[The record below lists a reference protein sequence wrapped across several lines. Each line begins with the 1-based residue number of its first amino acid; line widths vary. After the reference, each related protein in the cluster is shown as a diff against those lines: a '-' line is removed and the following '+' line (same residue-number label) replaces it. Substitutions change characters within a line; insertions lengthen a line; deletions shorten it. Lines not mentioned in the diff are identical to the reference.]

1 LLLGCG
7 QACLAAAYRPLSNT
21 ATVSLL
27 TCAPGSETYALFGH
41 SALRVADPVCGVDRV
56 YNYGTF
62 DFQTP
67 HFYWRFLRG
76 DLRYF
81 LSVTSFGAF
90 QAAYQQENRTL
101 SEQVLALRPSEAQ
114 RIYDRLETTLHSPA
128 RYYRYQFFADNC
140 TTRLFALVSSSAA
153 APVQLDSSY
162 AGASRTY
169 RQLLAPCLAPAP
181 WVNLGMNLGL
191 GWPADQPTTF
201 RQRLFLPT
209 ELQAALAHATRQQRP
224 FVALE
229 RQLFV
234 STPQL
239 AKEGWPWFTPTFFLL
254 GLGALV
260 LVARRLPARY
270 AFVSR
275 GLRGGLFAAIG
286 LIGWILLGLNL
297 FSLHT
302 PAHGNYQL
310 LWLLPTH
317 LGLAFARPSPRWRRY
332 ATVSLALSVLGG
344 LLGSALYYAR
354 SLPEAEL
361 LLALLLVQLWL
372 FRHQCAAA

>member
-1 LLLGCG
+1 MLLGRG
-7 QACLAAAYRPLSNT
+7 PARLVAAPRPLSNT
-21 ATVSLL
+21 ATISLL
-27 TCAPGSETYALFGH
+27 TCAPGAETYALFGH
-41 SALRVADPVCGVDRV
+41 SALRVADPARGLDRV

-81 LSVTSFGAF
+81 LSATSFGAF

-101 SEQVLALRPSEAQ
+101 SEQVLALQPGEAQ
-114 RIYDRLETTLHSPA
+114 RLYDRLETTLHAPA

-140 TTRLFALVSSSAA
+140 TTRLLALVGGSAG
-153 APVQLDSSY
+153 APVRLDSAY
-162 AGASRTY
+162 AGAPRTY
-169 RQLLAPCLAPAP
+169 RQLLAPFLAPAP

-191 GWPADQPTTF
+191 GWPADRPTTF

-209 ELQAALAHATRQQRP
+209 ELQAAFAHATRQQRP
-224 FVALE
+224 LVALE

-234 STPQL
+234 STPP
-239 AKEGWPWFTPTFFLL
+239 AEEGWSWFTPAFCLL
-254 GLGALV
+254 GFGALV

-270 AFVSR
+270 AFVGR
-275 GLRGGLFAAIG
+275 GLRGGLFAGVG
-286 LIGWILLGLNL
+286 LTGCILLGLNL

-302 PAHGNYQL
+302 PAHYNYQL

-317 LGLAFARPSPRWRRY
+317 LGLAFARPGPRWRRY

-354 SLPEAEL
+354 ALPEAGL
-361 LLALLLVQLWL
+361 LLALLLAQLWL
-372 FRHQCAAA
+372 FRRQCATA